1 MDKLLSIAM
10 VQEFY
15 LLILNQ
21 LKANCKTIN
30 YQHNNSE
37 KLMALFRIQV
47 HRSEFDETYVRNW
60 ISLQSMS
67 ALPAFSK

>member
-1 MDKLLSIAM
+1 M
-10 VQEFY
+10 
-15 LLILNQ
+15 
-21 LKANCKTIN
+21 N
-30 YQHNNSE
+30 YQLNNSE
-37 KLMALFRIQV
+37 NLLALFRFQV

>member
-1 MDKLLSIAM
+1 M

-21 LKANCKTIN
+21 LKANCKTMN
-30 YQHNNSE
+30 HQLNNSE
-37 KLMALFRIQV
+37 NLLALFRFQV